1 VTTDGLASAVLRALA
16 AFGDKHAWRQM
27 QTNGMSTDV
36 SWRSRASRYADLYRE
51 IIKSRAG

>member
-1 VTTDGLASAVLRALA
+1 
-16 AFGDKHAWRQM
+16 
-27 QTNGMSTDV
+27 MSTDV